1 MSICPPI
8 TTDFPNVFHFPA
20 SLWLTKLQIFLAN
33 THTNIFYILNT
44 DQNFQ
49 LLSEN
54 DEAFFSQKETEFI
67 FYSLDKLKPKTKTK
81 NQNIVCWCIWNSD
94 YFFIQFEKGGR
105 ENKFFRKG
113 KKVEMSTTT
122 KNLSNFVPPF
132 ENSITRVA
140 IVPGVHDPKVHE
152 FYDNICSLN
161 CFVLVKKFMEI

>member
-54 DEAFFSQKETEFI
+54 DEAFFHRKKLSLSSIPWINWNQKLKLKTKILFVGVFEIPITFL
-67 FYSLDKLKPKTKTK
+67 YSLKRGEEKTNFLEREKKSKCQQQQKIFLILYPLLKIP
-81 NQNIVCWCIWNSD
+81 
-94 YFFIQFEKGGR
+94 
-105 ENKFFRKG
+105 
-113 KKVEMSTTT
+113 
-122 KNLSNFVPPF
+122 
-132 ENSITRVA
+132 
-140 IVPGVHDPKVHE
+140 
-152 FYDNICSLN
+152 
-161 CFVLVKKFMEI
+161 